1 MVVLKSMGVMSC
13 AKIMGATYAAMGLIF
28 GALASLI
35 SVVGVAIG
43 HNAPGGAIAPLV
55 FGVGAVIFLP
65 IFYGVVGFVGGAIGA
80 LIYNFMAGIVGGVEL
95 DLQLATPQQ

>member
-35 SVVGVAIG
+35 SVVGAAIG
-43 HNAPGGAIAPLV
+43 HNGPGGAIAPLV
-55 FGVGAVIFLP
+55 LGVGAVIFLP

-80 LIYNFMAGIVGGVEL
+80 LIYNFMAGVVGGVEL